1 MNQKIKLLAVA
12 GPTASGKS
20 ALAVTLAR
28 CLGGEVI
35 SCDSMQVYKGMDIGT
50 GKVSEKEMQG
60 IKHRLLDIAEPC
72 QNFSLSDYIALAQTA
87 IEETAQNNAF
97 PILCGGTGMYLDHL
111 LEGTALSCAPGDES
125 LRATLSSKSNEEL
138 FRELSAV
145 DPQSAAA
152 THPNN
157 RKRVLRALEIYLLSG
172 KTKSQWDRESQSGTS
187 PYDYRMIL
195 LLPQDRQTLYDRID
209 RRVEEMFALGLP
221 EEAKR
226 LFAQSPSS
234 TAAQAIG
241 YKELRPYL
249 EGKEE
254 LSVALERVKQASRNY
269 AKRQLTWFRREK
281 QALVLDCALSAEE
294 NCTQALSALQK
305 EGFLDEQ
312 SFRFSENL

>member
-20 ALAVTLAR
+20 ALAVALAR
-28 CLGGEVI
+28 RLGGEVI
-35 SCDSMQVYKGMDIGT
+35 SCDSMQIYKGMDIGT
-50 GKVSEKEMQG
+50 GKMSEEEMQG
-60 IKHRLLDIAEPC
+60 VKHRLLDIAEPC
-72 QNFSLSDYIALAQTA
+72 RSFSLSDYMALAQTA
-87 IEETAQNNAF
+87 IEETAKSGAF

-111 LEGTALSCAPGDES
+111 LGGTALSSAPGDEA
-125 LRATLSSKSNEEL
+125 LRAELSLKSNGELYKELSS
-138 FRELSAV
+138 V

-172 KTKSQWDRESQSGTS
+172 KTKTQWDEESKSGPS
-187 PYDYRMIL
+187 PYDYRLIL
-195 LLPQDRQTLYDRID
+195 LLPKDRQTLYDRID
-209 RRVEEMFALGLP
+209 RRVEEMFSMGLP
-221 EEAKR
+221 EEARR
-226 LFAQSPSS
+226 LFAQNPSP

-254 LSVALERVKQASRNY
+254 LSAALEKVKQASRNY
-269 AKRQLTWFRREK
+269 AKRQLTWFRREE

-294 NCTQALSALQK
+294 KCAQTLSALQK
-305 EGFLDEQ
+305 EGFLDE
-312 SFRFSENL
+312 RNLQA